1 MPEEELDDLIRLSY
15 FTETA
20 KAIVSETTVKGVLD
34 RLMDAIGRSFAPL
47 NWSLLLLDRPRDQ
60 LVFKIAVGKASSA
73 LLGVRIP
80 AFEGVAGWVVANGRE
95 LLIEDASADER
106 WSERVDAMTGFRTES
121 IIAVPLKT
129 EDRVFGVIELIN
141 KLDGGRFSAL
151 ELRTLTTIAEF
162 AAIAIEK
169 AVYLSQMK
177 RMAMSDSLTGL
188 LNRRGLERVLER
200 ERARIKRY
208 GGSMAFIL
216 ADIDEFKAINDTRGH
231 AAGDVVLKAVAGA
244 LSAASR
250 ESDAVVRFGGDEFL
264 VAMSCDTPEDAGKA
278 RDRFAAALAEASA
291 ACPAGP
297 FGVSL
302 GVHFGDGEDIG
313 LMIRESDK
321 DMYRH
326 KEDRSSSGF
335 GDRVMEILDEAP

>member
-1 MPEEELDDLIRLSY
+1 
-15 FTETA
+15 
-20 KAIVSETTVKGVLD
+20 
-34 RLMDAIGRSFAPL
+34 
-47 NWSLLLLDRPRDQ
+47 
-60 LVFKIAVGKASSA
+60 
-73 LLGVRIP
+73 
-80 AFEGVAGWVVANGRE
+80 
-95 LLIEDASADER
+95 
-106 WSERVDAMTGFRTES
+106 
-121 IIAVPLKT
+121 
-129 EDRVFGVIELIN
+129 
-141 KLDGGRFSAL
+141 
-151 ELRTLTTIAEF
+151 
-162 AAIAIEK
+162 
-169 AVYLSQMK
+169 MK

-231 AAGDVVLKAVAGA
+231 AAGDVVLKAVACA

-278 RDRFAAALAEASA
+278 RDRLAAALSEASA

-313 LMIRESDK
+313 LMIRESDR

-326 KEDRSSSGF
+326 KEDRPSSGF